1 MDTEIFQQKMNDLR
15 QKLSS
20 INDDIVEIQKNQKI
34 IKNKSSFAQNDV
46 RSVKNELNNSQRS
59 QMLMNNQNKSLS
71 NEKKF
76 ETILSK
82 DSLYNNT
89 LTIPAEAQQPISN
102 KKIFIN
108 KNFYKKLKNNR
119 IQKKVDNY
127 LNKENKLENIFE
139 NKNAKK
145 INKKCTYSNTIN
157 HDEEVSFGKINNENI
172 KDINNFRSGLNTSRY
187 PLNIKNNKKYNPYSF
202 NNLNQERNSEQ
213 NKIKN
218 IINHKVNDNIM
229 INNNN
234 TICITYDNRDA
245 NQRDKNNLSKKIIPL
260 IKKNDNIRKD
270 VFNFYSILSPNKN
283 LINSK
288 TGYFETKLIKRRNK
302 NKLNSLSKEQGL
314 VRNETQTQIP
324 NKKIFG
330 IGPLENS
337 GDLFGS
343 VRLLKSNRIDDY
355 KENKNKKFEITENTA
370 TKYKRRIKLIDFQN
384 RKKFNS
390 MSFNQLMI
398 TRNIKTDRP
407 NKIIKNK
414 NKIFNT
420 SDNDKNINK
429 YVDKEKLIKI
439 INKQIYTKHKKNK
452 SFNISNSLT
461 QNKFLND
468 ITREKNEKEI
478 STNII
483 QKFNQ
488 NIFESKMKNNFIM
501 KLIKLYS
508 DSTGM
513 NINKENDLNSTLS
526 ILYNWIENITKINN
540 IENKANN
547 EEIQYKILRN
557 NIMNQYRIK
566 NKKELKTFLT
576 KILGIDINLSLKIY

>member
-20 INDDIVEIQKNQKI
+20 INDDIVEIQKTQKI
-34 IKNKSSFAQNDV
+34 IKNKTSFAQNDA
-46 RSVKNELNNSQRS
+46 SSIKNELNNSQRS
-59 QMLMNNQNKSLS
+59 QMLMSNQNKSLN
-71 NEKKF
+71 NEKNL

-82 DSLYNNT
+82 DSLYNNN
-89 LTIPAEAQQPISN
+89 LTIPTEVQQPISN

-119 IQKKVDNY
+119 IQKKDDIY
-127 LNKENKLENIFE
+127 LNKENKFENIFE
-139 NKNAKK
+139 NKNANQ
-145 INKKCTYSNTIN
+145 INSKCAYTNTIN
-157 HDEEVSFGKINNENI
+157 HDEEISFGKLNNENI
-172 KDINNFRSGLNTSRY
+172 KDINNFRNGLNTSRN
-187 PLNIKNNKKYNPYSF
+187 PLNIKNNKRYNPYSI
-202 NNLNQERNSEQ
+202 NNLNKERNSEQ

-234 TICITYDNRDA
+234 TICITYDNRETI
-245 NQRDKNNLSKKIIPL
+245 QRDKNNMGNKIIPL
-260 IKKNDNIRKD
+260 TKKNDNIRKD

-283 LINSK
+283 LINSR
-288 TGYFETKLIKRRNK
+288 TGYFETKLIKKRNK
-302 NKLNSLSKEQGL
+302 NKLNNLSKEQGL

-355 KENKNKKFEITENTA
+355 KDNKNKKLEITENTA

-384 RKKFNS
+384 KKKFNS
-390 MSFNQLMI
+390 MSFNKLMI
-398 TRNIKTDRP
+398 SRNIKTDRP

-420 SDNDKNINK
+420 SDNDKNINI
-429 YVDKEKLIKI
+429 YVDKEKLIKK

-452 SFNISNSLT
+452 SFNISNSLS
-461 QNKFLND
+461 QNKFLSD
-468 ITREKNEKEI
+468 IIRDKNENEI
-478 STNII
+478 SSNIV
-483 QKFNQ
+483 QKLNQ

-501 KLIKLYS
+501 KLIKLYY

-540 IENKANN
+540 IENRANN
-547 EEIQYKILRN
+547 EEMQYKILRD

-566 NKKELKTFLT
+566 NKKELKSFLT
-576 KILGIDINLSLKIY
+576 KILGNDS

>member
-15 QKLSS
+15 KKLSS

-34 IKNKSSFAQNDV
+34 IKNKSSYAQNDV
-46 RSVKNELNNSQRS
+46 PSIKNELNNSQRS
-59 QMLMNNQNKSLS
+59 QMLMCNQNKSLN

-76 ETILSK
+76 ETILSR
-82 DSLYNNT
+82 DSLYNNN
-89 LTIPAEAQQPISN
+89 LTIPAEAQQQNSN

-127 LNKENKLENIFE
+127 LNKENKFENIFE
-139 NKNAKK
+139 NKNLNH
-145 INKKCTYSNTIN
+145 INNKYIYSNTIN
-157 HDEEVSFGKINNENI
+157 NDEEISFGKINNENL
-172 KDINNFRSGLNTSRY
+172 KNINNFRNGLNTSRN
-187 PLNIKNNKKYNPYSF
+187 PLNIKNNKRYNPYSI
-202 NNLNQERNSEQ
+202 NNLNQERNSDK
-213 NKIKN
+213 NKINN

-234 TICITYDNRDA
+234 TICITYDNREA
-245 NQRDKNNLSKKIIPL
+245 IQRDKNNLNKNIIPL
-260 IKKNDNIRKD
+260 IRKNDNIRKD
-270 VFNFYSILSPNKN
+270 AFSFYSIISPNKN
-283 LINSK
+283 LINSR
-288 TGYFETKLIKRRNK
+288 TGYFETKLIKKRNK
-302 NKLNSLSKEQGL
+302 NKLNNLSKEQVL
-314 VRNETQTQIP
+314 LRNETQAQIP

-343 VRLLKSNRIDDY
+343 VSLLKSSRIDDY
-355 KENKNKKFEITENTA
+355 KENKNKKFEVTENTA
-370 TKYKRRIKLIDFQN
+370 TKSKRRIKLIDFQSK
-384 RKKFNS
+384 KKFNS
-390 MSFNQLMI
+390 MSFNKIMI
-398 TRNIKTDRP
+398 NRSIKTDRP

-420 SDNDKNINK
+420 SDKDKNINN
-429 YVDKEKLIKI
+429 YVDKEKLIKK
-439 INKQIYTKHKKNK
+439 INRQIFTKHKKNK

-461 QNKFLND
+461 QNKCSSD
-468 ITREKNEKEI
+468 ITREKNDNEI
-478 STNII
+478 SPNII

-501 KLIKLYS
+501 KLIKLYY

-526 ILYNWIENITKINN
+526 LLYSWIENITKINN
-540 IENKANN
+540 TENRAND
-547 EEIQYKILRN
+547 EEMQYKILRN

-566 NKKELKTFLT
+566 NKKELKSFLT
-576 KILGIDINLSLKIY
+576 KILGNDS

>member
-20 INDDIVEIQKNQKI
+20 INDDIVEIQKTQKI
-34 IKNKSSFAQNDV
+34 IKNKTSFAQNDA
-46 RSVKNELNNSQRS
+46 SSIKNELNNSQRS
-59 QMLMNNQNKSLS
+59 QMLMSNQNKSLN
-71 NEKKF
+71 NEKNL

-82 DSLYNNT
+82 DSLFNNN

-119 IQKKVDNY
+119 IQKKDDIY
-127 LNKENKLENIFE
+127 LNKENKFENIFE
-139 NKNAKK
+139 NKNANQ
-145 INKKCTYSNTIN
+145 INSKCAYTNTIN
-157 HDEEVSFGKINNENI
+157 HDEEISFGKLNNENI
-172 KDINNFRSGLNTSRY
+172 KDINNFRNGLNTSRN
-187 PLNIKNNKKYNPYSF
+187 PLNIKNNKRYNPYSI
-202 NNLNQERNSEQ
+202 NNLNKERNSEQ

-234 TICITYDNRDA
+234 TICITYDNRETI
-245 NQRDKNNLSKKIIPL
+245 QRDKNNMGNKIIPL
-260 IKKNDNIRKD
+260 TKKNDNIRKD

-283 LINSK
+283 LINSR
-288 TGYFETKLIKRRNK
+288 TGYFETKLIKKRNK
-302 NKLNSLSKEQGL
+302 NKLNNLSKEQGL

-355 KENKNKKFEITENTA
+355 KDNKNKKLEITENTA

-384 RKKFNS
+384 KKKFNS
-390 MSFNQLMI
+390 MSFNKLMI
-398 TRNIKTDRP
+398 SRNIKTDRP

-420 SDNDKNINK
+420 SDNDKNINI
-429 YVDKEKLIKI
+429 YVDKEKLIKK

-452 SFNISNSLT
+452 SFNISNSLS
-461 QNKFLND
+461 QNKFLSD
-468 ITREKNEKEI
+468 IIRDKNENEI
-478 STNII
+478 SSNIV
-483 QKFNQ
+483 QKLNQ

-501 KLIKLYS
+501 KLIKLYY

-540 IENKANN
+540 IENRANN
-547 EEIQYKILRN
+547 EEMKYKILRD
-557 NIMNQYRIK
+557 NITNQYRIK
-566 NKKELKTFLT
+566 NKKELKSFLT
-576 KILGIDINLSLKIY
+576 KILGNDS

>member
-172 KDINNFRSGLNTSRY
+172 KDINNFRNGLNTSRY

-429 YVDKEKLIKI
+429 YIDKEKLIKI

-488 NIFESKMKNNFIM
+488 NIFESKMKNIFIM

-576 KILGIDINLSLKIY
+576 KILGNDS

>member
-1 MDTEIFQQKMNDLR
+1 MLALKWVFKLEEFIFQVIFCYIYFL
-15 QKLSS
+15 
-20 INDDIVEIQKNQKI
+20 IDIVEIQKNQKI

-576 KILGIDINLSLKIY
+576 KILGIDS

>member
-157 HDEEVSFGKINNENI
+157 NDEEVSFGKINNENI
-172 KDINNFRSGLNTSRY
+172 KDINNFRNGLNTSRY

-576 KILGIDINLSLKIY
+576 KILGIDS

>member
-20 INDDIVEIQKNQKI
+20 INDDIVEIQKTQKI
-34 IKNKSSFAQNDV
+34 IKNKTSFAQNDA
-46 RSVKNELNNSQRS
+46 SSIKNELNNSQRS
-59 QMLMNNQNKSLS
+59 QMLMSNQNKSLN
-71 NEKKF
+71 NEKNL

-82 DSLYNNT
+82 DSLFNNN
-89 LTIPAEAQQPISN
+89 LTIPVEAQQPISN

-119 IQKKVDNY
+119 IQKKDDIY
-127 LNKENKLENIFE
+127 LNKENKFENIFE
-139 NKNAKK
+139 NKNANQ
-145 INKKCTYSNTIN
+145 INSKCAYTNTIN
-157 HDEEVSFGKINNENI
+157 HDEEISFGKLNNENI
-172 KDINNFRSGLNTSRY
+172 KDINNFRNGLNTSRN
-187 PLNIKNNKKYNPYSF
+187 PLNIKNNKRYNPYSI
-202 NNLNQERNSEQ
+202 NNLNKERNSEQ

-234 TICITYDNRDA
+234 TICITYDNRETI
-245 NQRDKNNLSKKIIPL
+245 QRDKNNMGNKIIPL
-260 IKKNDNIRKD
+260 TKKNDNIRKD

-283 LINSK
+283 LINSR
-288 TGYFETKLIKRRNK
+288 TGYFETKLIKKRNK
-302 NKLNSLSKEQGL
+302 NKLNNLSKEQGL

-355 KENKNKKFEITENTA
+355 KDNKNKKLEITENTA

-384 RKKFNS
+384 KKKFNS
-390 MSFNQLMI
+390 MSFNKLMI
-398 TRNIKTDRP
+398 SRNIKTDRP

-420 SDNDKNINK
+420 SDNDKNINI
-429 YVDKEKLIKI
+429 YVDKEKLIKK

-452 SFNISNSLT
+452 SFNISNSLS
-461 QNKFLND
+461 QNKFLSD
-468 ITREKNEKEI
+468 IIRDKNENEI
-478 STNII
+478 SSNIV
-483 QKFNQ
+483 QKLNQ

-501 KLIKLYS
+501 KLIKLYY

-540 IENKANN
+540 IENRANN
-547 EEIQYKILRN
+547 EEMQYKILRD

-566 NKKELKTFLT
+566 NKKELKSFLT
-576 KILGIDINLSLKIY
+576 KILGNDS

>member
-172 KDINNFRSGLNTSRY
+172 KDINNFRNGLNTSRY

-557 NIMNQYRIK
+557 NFMNQYRIK

-576 KILGIDINLSLKIY
+576 KILGNDS

>member
-20 INDDIVEIQKNQKI
+20 INDDIVEIQKTQKI
-34 IKNKSSFAQNDV
+34 IKNKTSFAQNDA
-46 RSVKNELNNSQRS
+46 SSIKNELNNSQRS
-59 QMLMNNQNKSLS
+59 QMLMSNQNKSLN
-71 NEKKF
+71 NEKNL

-82 DSLYNNT
+82 DSLFNNN

-119 IQKKVDNY
+119 IQKKDDIY
-127 LNKENKLENIFE
+127 LNKENKFENIFE
-139 NKNAKK
+139 NKNANQ
-145 INKKCTYSNTIN
+145 INSKCIYTNTIN
-157 HDEEVSFGKINNENI
+157 HDEEISFGKLNNENI
-172 KDINNFRSGLNTSRY
+172 KDINNFRNGLNTSRN
-187 PLNIKNNKKYNPYSF
+187 PLNIKNNKRYNPYSI
-202 NNLNQERNSEQ
+202 NNLNKERNSEQ

-234 TICITYDNRDA
+234 TICITYDNRETI
-245 NQRDKNNLSKKIIPL
+245 QRDKNNMGNKIIPL
-260 IKKNDNIRKD
+260 TKKNDNIRKD

-283 LINSK
+283 LINSR
-288 TGYFETKLIKRRNK
+288 TGYFETKLIKKRNK
-302 NKLNSLSKEQGL
+302 NKLNNLSKEQGL
-314 VRNETQTQIP
+314 IRNETQTQIP

-355 KENKNKKFEITENTA
+355 KDNKNKKLEITENTA

-384 RKKFNS
+384 KKKFNS
-390 MSFNQLMI
+390 MSFNKLMI
-398 TRNIKTDRP
+398 SRNIKTDRP

-420 SDNDKNINK
+420 SDNDKNINI
-429 YVDKEKLIKI
+429 YVDKEKLIKK

-452 SFNISNSLT
+452 SFNISNSLS
-461 QNKFLND
+461 QNKFLSD
-468 ITREKNEKEI
+468 IIRDKNENEI
-478 STNII
+478 SSNIV
-483 QKFNQ
+483 QKLNQ

-501 KLIKLYS
+501 KLIKLYY

-540 IENKANN
+540 IENRANN
-547 EEIQYKILRN
+547 EEMQYKILRD

-566 NKKELKTFLT
+566 NKKELKSFLT
-576 KILGIDINLSLKIY
+576 KILGNDS

>member
-20 INDDIVEIQKNQKI
+20 INDDIVEIQKTQKI
-34 IKNKSSFAQNDV
+34 IKNKTSFAQNDA
-46 RSVKNELNNSQRS
+46 SSIKNELNNSQRS
-59 QMLMNNQNKSLS
+59 QMLMSNQNKSLN
-71 NEKKF
+71 NEKNL

-82 DSLYNNT
+82 DSLFNSN

-119 IQKKVDNY
+119 IQKKDDIY
-127 LNKENKLENIFE
+127 LNKENKFENIFE
-139 NKNAKK
+139 NKNANQ
-145 INKKCTYSNTIN
+145 INSKCAYTNTIN
-157 HDEEVSFGKINNENI
+157 HDEEISFGKLNNENI
-172 KDINNFRSGLNTSRY
+172 KDINNFRNGLNTSRN
-187 PLNIKNNKKYNPYSF
+187 PLNIKNNKRYNRYSI
-202 NNLNQERNSEQ
+202 NNLNKERNSEQ

-234 TICITYDNRDA
+234 TICITYDNRETI
-245 NQRDKNNLSKKIIPL
+245 QRDKNNMGNKIIPL
-260 IKKNDNIRKD
+260 TKKNDNIRKD

-283 LINSK
+283 LINSR
-288 TGYFETKLIKRRNK
+288 TGYFETKLIKKRNK
-302 NKLNSLSKEQGL
+302 NKLNNLSKEQGL

-355 KENKNKKFEITENTA
+355 KDNKNKKLEITENTA
-370 TKYKRRIKLIDFQN
+370 TKYKRRIKLIDFQIK
-384 RKKFNS
+384 KKFNS
-390 MSFNQLMI
+390 MSFNKLMI
-398 TRNIKTDRP
+398 SRNIKTDRP

-420 SDNDKNINK
+420 SDNDKNINI
-429 YVDKEKLIKI
+429 YVDKEKLIKK

-452 SFNISNSLT
+452 SFNISNSLS
-461 QNKFLND
+461 QNKFLSD
-468 ITREKNEKEI
+468 IIRDKNENEI
-478 STNII
+478 SSNIV
-483 QKFNQ
+483 QKLNQ

-501 KLIKLYS
+501 KLIKLYY

-540 IENKANN
+540 IENRANN
-547 EEIQYKILRN
+547 EEMQYKILRD

-566 NKKELKTFLT
+566 NKKELKSFLT
-576 KILGIDINLSLKIY
+576 KILGNES

>member
-172 KDINNFRSGLNTSRY
+172 KDINNFRNGLNTSRY

-576 KILGIDINLSLKIY
+576 KILGNDS

>member
-20 INDDIVEIQKNQKI
+20 INDDIVEIQKTQKI
-34 IKNKSSFAQNDV
+34 IKNKTSFAQNDA
-46 RSVKNELNNSQRS
+46 SSIKNELNNSQRS
-59 QMLMNNQNKSLS
+59 QMLMSNQNKSLN
-71 NEKKF
+71 NEKNL

-82 DSLYNNT
+82 DSLFNSN

-119 IQKKVDNY
+119 IQKKDDIY
-127 LNKENKLENIFE
+127 LNKENKFENIFE
-139 NKNAKK
+139 NKNANQ
-145 INKKCTYSNTIN
+145 INSKCAYTNTIN
-157 HDEEVSFGKINNENI
+157 HDEEISFGKLNNENI
-172 KDINNFRSGLNTSRY
+172 KDINNFRNGLNTSRN
-187 PLNIKNNKKYNPYSF
+187 PLNIKNNKRYNPYSI
-202 NNLNQERNSEQ
+202 NNLNKERNSEQ

-234 TICITYDNRDA
+234 TICITYDNRETI
-245 NQRDKNNLSKKIIPL
+245 QRDKNNMGNKIIPL
-260 IKKNDNIRKD
+260 TKKNDNIRKD

-283 LINSK
+283 LINSR
-288 TGYFETKLIKRRNK
+288 TGYFETKLIKKRNK
-302 NKLNSLSKEQGL
+302 NKLNNLSKEQGL

-355 KENKNKKFEITENTA
+355 KDNKNKKLEITENTA

-384 RKKFNS
+384 KKKFNS
-390 MSFNQLMI
+390 MSFNKLMI
-398 TRNIKTDRP
+398 SRNIKTDRP

-420 SDNDKNINK
+420 SDNDKNINI
-429 YVDKEKLIKI
+429 YVDKEKLIKK

-452 SFNISNSLT
+452 SFNISNSLS
-461 QNKFLND
+461 QNKFLSD
-468 ITREKNEKEI
+468 IIRDKNENEI
-478 STNII
+478 SSNIV
-483 QKFNQ
+483 QKLNQ

-501 KLIKLYS
+501 KLIKLYY

-540 IENKANN
+540 IENRANN
-547 EEIQYKILRN
+547 EEMQYKILRD

-566 NKKELKTFLT
+566 NKKELKSFIT
-576 KILGIDINLSLKIY
+576 KILGNDS

>member
-1 MDTEIFQQKMNDLR
+1 MNDLR

-20 INDDIVEIQKNQKI
+20 INDDIVEIQKTQKI
-34 IKNKSSFAQNDV
+34 IKNKTSFAQNDA
-46 RSVKNELNNSQRS
+46 SSIKNELNNSQRS
-59 QMLMNNQNKSLS
+59 QMLMSNQNKSLN
-71 NEKKF
+71 NEKNL

-82 DSLYNNT
+82 DSLFNSN

-119 IQKKVDNY
+119 IQKKDDIY
-127 LNKENKLENIFE
+127 LNKENKFENIFE
-139 NKNAKK
+139 NKNANQ
-145 INKKCTYSNTIN
+145 INSKCAYTNTIN
-157 HDEEVSFGKINNENI
+157 HDEEISFGKLNNENI
-172 KDINNFRSGLNTSRY
+172 KDINNFRNGLNTSRN
-187 PLNIKNNKKYNPYSF
+187 PLNIKNNKRYNPYSI
-202 NNLNQERNSEQ
+202 NNLNKERNSEQ

-234 TICITYDNRDA
+234 TICITYDNRETI
-245 NQRDKNNLSKKIIPL
+245 QRDKNNMGNKIIPL
-260 IKKNDNIRKD
+260 TKKNDNIRKD

-283 LINSK
+283 LINSR
-288 TGYFETKLIKRRNK
+288 TGYFETKLIKKRNK
-302 NKLNSLSKEQGL
+302 NKLNNLSKEQGL

-355 KENKNKKFEITENTA
+355 KDNKNKKLEITENTA

-384 RKKFNS
+384 KKKFNS
-390 MSFNQLMI
+390 MSFNKLMI
-398 TRNIKTDRP
+398 SRNIKTDRP

-420 SDNDKNINK
+420 SDNDKNINI
-429 YVDKEKLIKI
+429 YVDKEKLIKK

-452 SFNISNSLT
+452 SFNISNSLS
-461 QNKFLND
+461 QNKFLSD
-468 ITREKNEKEI
+468 IIRDKNENEI
-478 STNII
+478 SSNIV
-483 QKFNQ
+483 QKLNQ

-501 KLIKLYS
+501 KLIKLYY

-540 IENKANN
+540 IENRANN
-547 EEIQYKILRN
+547 EEMQYKILRD

-566 NKKELKTFLT
+566 NKKELKSFLT
-576 KILGIDINLSLKIY
+576 KILGNDS

>member
-34 IKNKSSFAQNDV
+34 IKNKTSFAQNDA
-46 RSVKNELNNSQRS
+46 SSIKNELNNSQRS
-59 QMLMNNQNKSLS
+59 QMLMSNQNKSLN
-71 NEKKF
+71 NEKNL

-82 DSLYNNT
+82 DSLFNSN

-119 IQKKVDNY
+119 IQKKDDIY
-127 LNKENKLENIFE
+127 LNKENKFENIFE
-139 NKNAKK
+139 NKNANQ
-145 INKKCTYSNTIN
+145 INSKCAYTNTIN
-157 HDEEVSFGKINNENI
+157 HDEEISFGKLNNENI
-172 KDINNFRSGLNTSRY
+172 KDINNFRNGLNTSRN
-187 PLNIKNNKKYNPYSF
+187 PLNIKNNKRYNPYSI
-202 NNLNQERNSEQ
+202 NNLNKERNSEQ

-234 TICITYDNRDA
+234 TICITYDNRETI
-245 NQRDKNNLSKKIIPL
+245 QRDKNNMGNKIIPL
-260 IKKNDNIRKD
+260 TKKNDNIRKD

-283 LINSK
+283 LINSR
-288 TGYFETKLIKRRNK
+288 TGYFETKLIKKRNK
-302 NKLNSLSKEQGL
+302 NKLNNLSKEQGL
-314 VRNETQTQIP
+314 IRNETQTQIP

-330 IGPLENS
+330 IGSLENS

-355 KENKNKKFEITENTA
+355 KDNKNKKLEIIENTA

-384 RKKFNS
+384 KKKFNS
-390 MSFNQLMI
+390 MSFNKLMI
-398 TRNIKTDRP
+398 SRNIKTDRP

-420 SDNDKNINK
+420 SDNDKNINI
-429 YVDKEKLIKI
+429 YVDKEKLIKK

-452 SFNISNSLT
+452 SFNISNSLS
-461 QNKFLND
+461 QNKFLSD
-468 ITREKNEKEI
+468 IIRDKNENEI
-478 STNII
+478 SSNIV
-483 QKFNQ
+483 QKLNQ

-501 KLIKLYS
+501 KLIKLYY

-540 IENKANN
+540 TENRANN
-547 EEIQYKILRN
+547 EEMQYKRIRN

-566 NKKELKTFLT
+566 NKKELKSFLT
-576 KILGIDINLSLKIY
+576 KILGNDS

>member
-20 INDDIVEIQKNQKI
+20 INDDIVEIQKTQKI
-34 IKNKSSFAQNDV
+34 IKNKTSFAQNDA
-46 RSVKNELNNSQRS
+46 SSIKNELNNSQRS
-59 QMLMNNQNKSLS
+59 QMLMSNQNKSLN
-71 NEKKF
+71 NEKNL

-82 DSLYNNT
+82 DSLFNNN

-119 IQKKVDNY
+119 IQKKDDIY
-127 LNKENKLENIFE
+127 LNKENKFENIFE
-139 NKNAKK
+139 NKNANQ
-145 INKKCTYSNTIN
+145 INSKCAYTNTIN
-157 HDEEVSFGKINNENI
+157 HDEEISFGKLNNENI
-172 KDINNFRSGLNTSRY
+172 KDINNFRNGLNTSRN
-187 PLNIKNNKKYNPYSF
+187 PLNIKNNKRYNPYSI
-202 NNLNQERNSEQ
+202 NNLNKERNSEQ

-234 TICITYDNRDA
+234 TICITYDNRETI
-245 NQRDKNNLSKKIIPL
+245 QRDKNNMGNKIIPL
-260 IKKNDNIRKD
+260 TKKNDNIRKD

-283 LINSK
+283 LINSR
-288 TGYFETKLIKRRNK
+288 TGYFETKLIKKRNK
-302 NKLNSLSKEQGL
+302 NKLNNLSKEQGL

-355 KENKNKKFEITENTA
+355 KDNKNKKLEITENTA

-384 RKKFNS
+384 KKKFNS
-390 MSFNQLMI
+390 MSFNKLMI
-398 TRNIKTDRP
+398 SRNIKTDRP

-420 SDNDKNINK
+420 SDNDKNINI
-429 YVDKEKLIKI
+429 YVDKEKLIKK

-452 SFNISNSLT
+452 SFNISNSLS
-461 QNKFLND
+461 QNKFLSD
-468 ITREKNEKEI
+468 IIRDKNENEI
-478 STNII
+478 SSNIV
-483 QKFNQ
+483 QKLNQ

-501 KLIKLYS
+501 KLIKLYY

-540 IENKANN
+540 IENRANN
-547 EEIQYKILRN
+547 EEMQYKILRD

-566 NKKELKTFLT
+566 NKKELKSFLT
-576 KILGIDINLSLKIY
+576 KILGNDS

>member
-20 INDDIVEIQKNQKI
+20 INDDIVEIQKTQKI
-34 IKNKSSFAQNDV
+34 IKNKTSFAQNDA
-46 RSVKNELNNSQRS
+46 SSIKNELNNSQRS
-59 QMLMNNQNKSLS
+59 QMLMSNQNKSLN
-71 NEKKF
+71 NEKNL

-82 DSLYNNT
+82 DSLFNSN

-119 IQKKVDNY
+119 IQKKDDIY
-127 LNKENKLENIFE
+127 LNKENKFENIFE
-139 NKNAKK
+139 NKNANQ
-145 INKKCTYSNTIN
+145 INSKCAYTNTIN
-157 HDEEVSFGKINNENI
+157 HDEEISFGKLNNENI
-172 KDINNFRSGLNTSRY
+172 KDINNFRNGLNTSRN
-187 PLNIKNNKKYNPYSF
+187 PLNIKNNKRYNPYSI
-202 NNLNQERNSEQ
+202 NNLNKERNSEQ

-234 TICITYDNRDA
+234 TICITYDNRETI
-245 NQRDKNNLSKKIIPL
+245 QRDKNNMGNKIIPL
-260 IKKNDNIRKD
+260 TKKNDNIRKD

-283 LINSK
+283 LINSR
-288 TGYFETKLIKRRNK
+288 TGYFETKLIKKRNK
-302 NKLNSLSKEQGL
+302 NKLNNLSKEQGL

-355 KENKNKKFEITENTA
+355 KDNKNKKLEITENTA

-384 RKKFNS
+384 KKKFNS
-390 MSFNQLMI
+390 MSFNKLMI
-398 TRNIKTDRP
+398 SRNIKTDRP

-420 SDNDKNINK
+420 SDNDKNINI
-429 YVDKEKLIKI
+429 YVDKEKLIKK

-452 SFNISNSLT
+452 SFNISNSLS
-461 QNKFLND
+461 QNKFLSD
-468 ITREKNEKEI
+468 IIRDKNENEI
-478 STNII
+478 SSNIV
-483 QKFNQ
+483 QKLNQ

-501 KLIKLYS
+501 KLIKLYY

-540 IENKANN
+540 IENRANN
-547 EEIQYKILRN
+547 EEMQYKILRD

-566 NKKELKTFLT
+566 NKKELKSFLT
-576 KILGIDINLSLKIY
+576 KILGNDS

>member
-20 INDDIVEIQKNQKI
+20 INDDIVEIQKTQKI
-34 IKNKSSFAQNDV
+34 IKNKTSFAQNDA
-46 RSVKNELNNSQRS
+46 SSIKNELNNSQSS
-59 QMLMNNQNKSLS
+59 QMLMSNQNKSLN
-71 NEKKF
+71 NEKNL

-82 DSLYNNT
+82 DSLFNSN

-119 IQKKVDNY
+119 IQKKDDIY
-127 LNKENKLENIFE
+127 LNKENKFENIFE
-139 NKNAKK
+139 NKNANQ
-145 INKKCTYSNTIN
+145 INSKCAYTNTIN
-157 HDEEVSFGKINNENI
+157 HDEEISFGKLNNENI
-172 KDINNFRSGLNTSRY
+172 KDINNFRNGLNTSRN
-187 PLNIKNNKKYNPYSF
+187 PLNIKNNKRYNRYSI
-202 NNLNQERNSEQ
+202 NNLNKERNSEQ

-234 TICITYDNRDA
+234 TICITYDNRETI
-245 NQRDKNNLSKKIIPL
+245 QRDKNNMGNKIIPL
-260 IKKNDNIRKD
+260 TKKNDNIRKD

-283 LINSK
+283 LINSR
-288 TGYFETKLIKRRNK
+288 TGYFETKLIKKRNK
-302 NKLNSLSKEQGL
+302 NKLNNLSKEQGL

-355 KENKNKKFEITENTA
+355 KDNKNKKLEITENTA
-370 TKYKRRIKLIDFQN
+370 TKYKRRIKLIDFQIK
-384 RKKFNS
+384 KKFNS
-390 MSFNQLMI
+390 MSFNKLMI
-398 TRNIKTDRP
+398 SRNIKTDRP

-420 SDNDKNINK
+420 SDNDKNINI
-429 YVDKEKLIKI
+429 YVDKEKLIKK

-452 SFNISNSLT
+452 SFNISNSLS
-461 QNKFLND
+461 QNKFLSD
-468 ITREKNEKEI
+468 IIRDKNENEI
-478 STNII
+478 SSNIV
-483 QKFNQ
+483 QKLNQ

-501 KLIKLYS
+501 KLIKLYY

-540 IENKANN
+540 IENRANN
-547 EEIQYKILRN
+547 EEMQYKILRD

-566 NKKELKTFLT
+566 NKKELKSFLT
-576 KILGIDINLSLKIY
+576 KILGNES

>member
-34 IKNKSSFAQNDV
+34 IKNKSSVAQNDA
-46 RSVKNELNNSQRS
+46 SSIKNELNNSQRS
-59 QMLMNNQNKSLS
+59 QMLMSNQNKSLN
-71 NEKKF
+71 NEKNL

-82 DSLYNNT
+82 DSLFNSN

-119 IQKKVDNY
+119 IQKKDDIY
-127 LNKENKLENIFE
+127 LNKENKFENIFE
-139 NKNAKK
+139 NKNANQ
-145 INKKCTYSNTIN
+145 INSKCAYTNTIN
-157 HDEEVSFGKINNENI
+157 HDEEISFGKLNNENI
-172 KDINNFRSGLNTSRY
+172 KDINNFRNGLNTSRN
-187 PLNIKNNKKYNPYSF
+187 PLNIKNNKRYNPYSI
-202 NNLNQERNSEQ
+202 NNLNKERNSEQ

-234 TICITYDNRDA
+234 TICITYDNRETI
-245 NQRDKNNLSKKIIPL
+245 QRDKNNMGNKIIPL
-260 IKKNDNIRKD
+260 TKKNDNIRKD

-283 LINSK
+283 LINSR
-288 TGYFETKLIKRRNK
+288 TGYFETKLIKKRNK
-302 NKLNSLSKEQGL
+302 NKLNNLSKEQGL

-343 VRLLKSNRIDDY
+343 DRLLKSNRIDDY
-355 KENKNKKFEITENTA
+355 KDNKNKKLEITENTA

-384 RKKFNS
+384 KKKFNS
-390 MSFNQLMI
+390 MSFNKLMI
-398 TRNIKTDRP
+398 SRNIKTDRP

-420 SDNDKNINK
+420 SDNDKNINI
-429 YVDKEKLIKI
+429 YVDKEKLIKK

-452 SFNISNSLT
+452 SFNISNSLS
-461 QNKFLND
+461 QNKFLSD
-468 ITREKNEKEI
+468 IIRDKNENEI
-478 STNII
+478 SSNIV
-483 QKFNQ
+483 QKLNQ

-501 KLIKLYS
+501 KLIKLYY

-540 IENKANN
+540 IENRANN
-547 EEIQYKILRN
+547 EEMQYKILRD

-566 NKKELKTFLT
+566 NKKELKSFLT
-576 KILGIDINLSLKIY
+576 KILGNDS

>member
-20 INDDIVEIQKNQKI
+20 INDDIVEIQKTQKI
-34 IKNKSSFAQNDV
+34 IKNKTSFAQNDA
-46 RSVKNELNNSQRS
+46 SSIKNELNNSQRS
-59 QMLMNNQNKSLS
+59 QMLMSNQNKSLN
-71 NEKKF
+71 NEKNL

-82 DSLYNNT
+82 DSLFNNN
-89 LTIPAEAQQPISN
+89 LTIPVEAQQPISN

-119 IQKKVDNY
+119 IQKKDDIY
-127 LNKENKLENIFE
+127 LNKENKFENIFE
-139 NKNAKK
+139 NKNANQ
-145 INKKCTYSNTIN
+145 INSKCAYTNTIN
-157 HDEEVSFGKINNENI
+157 HDEEISFGKLNNENI
-172 KDINNFRSGLNTSRY
+172 KDINNFRNGLNTSRN
-187 PLNIKNNKKYNPYSF
+187 PLNIKNNKRYNPYSI
-202 NNLNQERNSEQ
+202 NNLNKERNSEQ
-213 NKIKN
+213 NKIKYT
-218 IINHKVNDNIM
+218 INHKVNDNIM

-234 TICITYDNRDA
+234 TICITYDNRETI
-245 NQRDKNNLSKKIIPL
+245 QRDKNNMGNKIIPL
-260 IKKNDNIRKD
+260 TKKNDNIRKD

-283 LINSK
+283 LINSR
-288 TGYFETKLIKRRNK
+288 TGYFETKLIKKRNK
-302 NKLNSLSKEQGL
+302 NKLNNLSKEQGL

-355 KENKNKKFEITENTA
+355 KDNKNKKLEITENTA

-384 RKKFNS
+384 KKKFNS
-390 MSFNQLMI
+390 MSFNKLMI
-398 TRNIKTDRP
+398 SRNIKTDRP

-420 SDNDKNINK
+420 SDNDKNINI
-429 YVDKEKLIKI
+429 YVDKEKLIKK

-452 SFNISNSLT
+452 SFNISNSLS
-461 QNKFLND
+461 QNKFLSD
-468 ITREKNEKEI
+468 IIRDKNENEI
-478 STNII
+478 SSNIVH
-483 QKFNQ
+483 KLNQ

-501 KLIKLYS
+501 KLIKLYY

-540 IENKANN
+540 IENRANN
-547 EEIQYKILRN
+547 EEMQYKILRD

-566 NKKELKTFLT
+566 NKKELKSFLT
-576 KILGIDINLSLKIY
+576 KILGNDS

>member
-20 INDDIVEIQKNQKI
+20 INDDIVEIQKTQKI
-34 IKNKSSFAQNDV
+34 IKNKTSFAQNDA
-46 RSVKNELNNSQRS
+46 SSIKNELNNSQRS
-59 QMLMNNQNKSLS
+59 QMLMSNQNKSLN
-71 NEKKF
+71 NEKNL

-82 DSLYNNT
+82 DSLFNSN

-119 IQKKVDNY
+119 IQKKDDIY
-127 LNKENKLENIFE
+127 LNKENKFENIFE
-139 NKNAKK
+139 NKNANQ
-145 INKKCTYSNTIN
+145 INSKCAYTNTIN
-157 HDEEVSFGKINNENI
+157 HDEEISFGKLNNENI
-172 KDINNFRSGLNTSRY
+172 KDINNFRNGLNTSRN
-187 PLNIKNNKKYNPYSF
+187 PLNIKNNKRYNPYSI

-234 TICITYDNRDA
+234 TICITYDNRETI
-245 NQRDKNNLSKKIIPL
+245 QRDKNNMGNKIIPL
-260 IKKNDNIRKD
+260 TKKNDNIRKD

-283 LINSK
+283 LINSR
-288 TGYFETKLIKRRNK
+288 TGYFETKLIKKRNK
-302 NKLNSLSKEQGL
+302 NKLNNLSKEQGL

-355 KENKNKKFEITENTA
+355 KDNKNKKCEITD

-384 RKKFNS
+384 KKKFNS
-390 MSFNQLMI
+390 MSFNKLMI
-398 TRNIKTDRP
+398 SRNIKTDRP

-420 SDNDKNINK
+420 SDNDKNINI
-429 YVDKEKLIKI
+429 YVDKEKLIKKT
-439 INKQIYTKHKKNK
+439 NKQIYTKHKKNK
-452 SFNISNSLT
+452 SFNISNSLS
-461 QNKFLND
+461 QNKFLSD
-468 ITREKNEKEI
+468 IIRDKNENEI
-478 STNII
+478 SSNIV
-483 QKFNQ
+483 QKLNQ

-501 KLIKLYS
+501 KLIKLYY

-540 IENKANN
+540 IENRANN
-547 EEIQYKILRN
+547 EEMQYKILRD

-566 NKKELKTFLT
+566 NKKELKSFLT
-576 KILGIDINLSLKIY
+576 KILGNDI

>member
-20 INDDIVEIQKNQKI
+20 INDDIVEIQKTQKI
-34 IKNKSSFAQNDV
+34 IKNKTSFAQNDA
-46 RSVKNELNNSQRS
+46 SSIKNELNNSQRS
-59 QMLMNNQNKSLS
+59 QMLMSNQNKSLN
-71 NEKKF
+71 NEKNL

-82 DSLYNNT
+82 DSLFNNN
-89 LTIPAEAQQPISN
+89 LTIPVEAQQPISN

-119 IQKKVDNY
+119 IQKKDDIY
-127 LNKENKLENIFE
+127 LNKENKFENIFE
-139 NKNAKK
+139 NKNANQ
-145 INKKCTYSNTIN
+145 INSKCAYTNTIN
-157 HDEEVSFGKINNENI
+157 HDEEISFGKLNNENI
-172 KDINNFRSGLNTSRY
+172 KDINNFRNGLNTSRN
-187 PLNIKNNKKYNPYSF
+187 PLNIKNNKRYNPYSI
-202 NNLNQERNSEQ
+202 NNLNKERNSEQ
-213 NKIKN
+213 NKIKYT
-218 IINHKVNDNIM
+218 INHKVNDNIM

-234 TICITYDNRDA
+234 TICITYDNRETI
-245 NQRDKNNLSKKIIPL
+245 QRDKNNMGNKIIPL
-260 IKKNDNIRKD
+260 TKKNDNIRKD

-283 LINSK
+283 LINSR
-288 TGYFETKLIKRRNK
+288 TGYFETKLIKNRNK
-302 NKLNSLSKEQGL
+302 NKLNNLSKEQGL

-355 KENKNKKFEITENTA
+355 KDNKNKKLEITENTA

-384 RKKFNS
+384 KKKFNS
-390 MSFNQLMI
+390 MSFNKLMI
-398 TRNIKTDRP
+398 SRNIKTDRP

-420 SDNDKNINK
+420 SDNDKNINI
-429 YVDKEKLIKI
+429 YVDKEKLIKK

-452 SFNISNSLT
+452 SFNISNSLS
-461 QNKFLND
+461 QNKFLSD
-468 ITREKNEKEI
+468 IIRDKNENEI
-478 STNII
+478 SSNIVH
-483 QKFNQ
+483 KLNQ

-501 KLIKLYS
+501 KLIKLYY

-540 IENKANN
+540 IENRANN
-547 EEIQYKILRN
+547 EEMQYKILRD

-566 NKKELKTFLT
+566 NKKELKSFLT
-576 KILGIDINLSLKIY
+576 KILGNDS

>member
-576 KILGIDINLSLKIY
+576 KILGNDS

>member
-172 KDINNFRSGLNTSRY
+172 KDINNFRNGLNTSRY

-429 YVDKEKLIKI
+429 YIDKEKLIKI

-557 NIMNQYRIK
+557 NFMNQYRIK

-576 KILGIDINLSLKIY
+576 KILGNDS

>member
-20 INDDIVEIQKNQKI
+20 INDDIVEIQKTQKI
-34 IKNKSSFAQNDV
+34 IKNKTSFAQNDA
-46 RSVKNELNNSQRS
+46 SSIKNELNNSQRS
-59 QMLMNNQNKSLS
+59 QMLMSNQNKSLN
-71 NEKKF
+71 NEKNL

-82 DSLYNNT
+82 DSLFNSN

-119 IQKKVDNY
+119 IQKKDDIY
-127 LNKENKLENIFE
+127 LNKENKFENIFE
-139 NKNAKK
+139 NKNANQ
-145 INKKCTYSNTIN
+145 INSKCAYTNTIN
-157 HDEEVSFGKINNENI
+157 HDEEISFGKLNNENI
-172 KDINNFRSGLNTSRY
+172 KDINNFRNGLNTSRN
-187 PLNIKNNKKYNPYSF
+187 PLNIKNNKRYNPYSI
-202 NNLNQERNSEQ
+202 NNLNKERNSEQ

-234 TICITYDNRDA
+234 TICITYDNRETI
-245 NQRDKNNLSKKIIPL
+245 QRDKNNMGNKIIPL
-260 IKKNDNIRKD
+260 TKKNDNIRKD

-288 TGYFETKLIKRRNK
+288 TGYFETKLLKKRNK
-302 NKLNSLSKEQGL
+302 NNLNNLSKEQGL

-355 KENKNKKFEITENTA
+355 KENKKKQFEITDNAA
-370 TKYKRRIKLIDFQN
+370 TKYKRRIKLIEFKN
-384 RKKFNS
+384 KKKFNS
-390 MSFNQLMI
+390 MSFNKLVI
-398 TRNIKTDRP
+398 NRNIKTDRP

-414 NKIFNT
+414 NKIFNN
-420 SDNDKNINK
+420 SDNDKNINI
-429 YVDKEKLIKI
+429 YVDQEKLIKK
-439 INKQIYTKHKKNK
+439 INRQIYSKHKKNK
-452 SFNISNSLT
+452 SFNISNSLS
-461 QNKFLND
+461 QNKFIND
-468 ITREKNEKEI
+468 IGREKNENEI
-478 STNII
+478 SSNIA
-483 QKFNQ
+483 QKLNQ

-501 KLIKLYS
+501 KLIKLYC
-508 DSTGM
+508 DSTGI
-513 NINKENDLNSTLS
+513 NINKNDLNSTLS

-540 IENKANN
+540 IENRANN
-547 EEIQYKILRN
+547 EEMQYKILRN
-557 NIMNQYRIK
+557 NMMNQYQIK
-566 NKKELKTFLT
+566 NKKELKSFLS
-576 KILGIDINLSLKIY
+576 KILGNES

>member
-576 KILGIDINLSLKIY
+576 KILGIDS

>member
-20 INDDIVEIQKNQKI
+20 INDDIVEIQKTQKI
-34 IKNKSSFAQNDV
+34 IKNKTSFAQNDA
-46 RSVKNELNNSQRS
+46 SSIKNELNNSQRS
-59 QMLMNNQNKSLS
+59 QMLMSNQNKSLN
-71 NEKKF
+71 NEKNL

-82 DSLYNNT
+82 DSLFNSN

-119 IQKKVDNY
+119 IQKKDDIY
-127 LNKENKLENIFE
+127 LNKENKFENIFE
-139 NKNAKK
+139 NKNANQ
-145 INKKCTYSNTIN
+145 INSKCAYTNTIN
-157 HDEEVSFGKINNENI
+157 HDEEISFGKLNNENI
-172 KDINNFRSGLNTSRY
+172 KDINNFRNGLNTSRN
-187 PLNIKNNKKYNPYSF
+187 PLNIKNNKRYNPYSI
-202 NNLNQERNSEQ
+202 NNLNKERNSEQ

-234 TICITYDNRDA
+234 TICITYDNREII
-245 NQRDKNNLSKKIIPL
+245 QRDKNNMGNKIIPL
-260 IKKNDNIRKD
+260 TKKNDNIRKD

-283 LINSK
+283 LINSR
-288 TGYFETKLIKRRNK
+288 TGYFETKLIKKRNK
-302 NKLNSLSKEQGL
+302 NKLNNLSKEQGL

-355 KENKNKKFEITENTA
+355 KDNKNKKLEITENTA

-384 RKKFNS
+384 KKKFNS
-390 MSFNQLMI
+390 MSFNKLMI
-398 TRNIKTDRP
+398 SRNIKTDRP

-420 SDNDKNINK
+420 SDNDKNINI
-429 YVDKEKLIKI
+429 YVDKEKLIKK

-452 SFNISNSLT
+452 SFNISNSLS
-461 QNKFLND
+461 QNKFLSD
-468 ITREKNEKEI
+468 IIRDKNENEI
-478 STNII
+478 SSNIV
-483 QKFNQ
+483 QKLNQ

-501 KLIKLYS
+501 KLIKLYY

-540 IENKANN
+540 IENRANN
-547 EEIQYKILRN
+547 EEMQYKILRD

-566 NKKELKTFLT
+566 NKKELKSFLT
-576 KILGIDINLSLKIY
+576 KILGNDS

>member
-34 IKNKSSFAQNDV
+34 IKNKSSIAQNDA
-46 RSVKNELNNSQRS
+46 SSIKNELNNSQRS
-59 QMLMNNQNKSLS
+59 QMLMSNQNKSLN
-71 NEKKF
+71 NEKNL

-82 DSLYNNT
+82 DSLFNNN

-119 IQKKVDNY
+119 IQKKDDIY
-127 LNKENKLENIFE
+127 LNKENKFENIFE
-139 NKNAKK
+139 NKNANQ
-145 INKKCTYSNTIN
+145 INSKCAYTNTIN
-157 HDEEVSFGKINNENI
+157 HDEEISFGKLNNENI
-172 KDINNFRSGLNTSRY
+172 KDINNFRNGLNTSRN
-187 PLNIKNNKKYNPYSF
+187 PLNIKNNKRYNPYSI

-234 TICITYDNRDA
+234 TICITYDNRETI
-245 NQRDKNNLSKKIIPL
+245 QRDKNNMGNKIIPL
-260 IKKNDNIRKD
+260 TKKNDNIRKD

-283 LINSK
+283 LINSR
-288 TGYFETKLIKRRNK
+288 TGYFETKLIKKRNK
-302 NKLNSLSKEQGL
+302 NKLNNLSKEQGL

-355 KENKNKKFEITENTA
+355 KDNKNKKLEITENTA

-384 RKKFNS
+384 KKKFNS
-390 MSFNQLMI
+390 MSFNKLMI
-398 TRNIKTDRP
+398 SRNIKTDRP

-420 SDNDKNINK
+420 SDNDKNINI
-429 YVDKEKLIKI
+429 YVDKEKLIKK

-452 SFNISNSLT
+452 SFNISNSLS
-461 QNKFLND
+461 QNKFLSD
-468 ITREKNEKEI
+468 IIRDKNENEI
-478 STNII
+478 SSNIV
-483 QKFNQ
+483 QKLNQ

-501 KLIKLYS
+501 KLIKLYY

-540 IENKANN
+540 IENRANN
-547 EEIQYKILRN
+547 EEMQYKILRN
-557 NIMNQYRIK
+557 NMMNQYQSK
-566 NKKELKTFLT
+566 NKKELKSFLS
-576 KILGIDINLSLKIY
+576 KILGNES

>member
-15 QKLSS
+15 KKLSS

-34 IKNKSSFAQNDV
+34 IKNKSSFAQNDLS
-46 RSVKNELNNSQRS
+46 SVKNELNNSQRS
-59 QMLMNNQNKSLS
+59 QMLMRNQNKSLI
-71 NEKKF
+71 NEKNI

-82 DSLYNNT
+82 DSLYNNN
-89 LTIPAEAQQPISN
+89 LTIPAEAQQPTLN

-127 LNKENKLENIFE
+127 PNIGNNYENIFE
-139 NKNAKK
+139 NKNANQMN
-145 INKKCTYSNTIN
+145 NKFAYSNTIN
-157 HDEEVSFGKINNENI
+157 HDEEVSFGKINNENL
-172 KDINNFRSGLNTSRY
+172 KDINNFRNGLNTSRN
-187 PLNIKNNKKYNPYSF
+187 PLNIKNNKRYNPYSI
-202 NNLNQERNSEQ
+202 NNLNQERTDK

-218 IINHKVNDNIM
+218 IINHKINDNIM

-234 TICITYDNRDA
+234 TICITYDNREA
-245 NQRDKNNLSKKIIPL
+245 IQKDKNNMSKKIIPL
-260 IKKNDNIRKD
+260 TKKNDTIRKD

-283 LINSK
+283 LINSR
-288 TGYFETKLIKRRNK
+288 TGYFETKLIKKRNK
-302 NKLNSLSKEQGL
+302 NKLNNISKEQGMI
-314 VRNETQTQIP
+314 RNETLTQIP

-337 GDLFGS
+337 GELFGS

-384 RKKFNS
+384 KKKFNS
-390 MSFNQLMI
+390 MSFNKLI
-398 TRNIKTDRP
+398 INRNIKTDRP
-407 NKIIKNK
+407 NKIVKNK

-420 SDNDKNINK
+420 SDNDKNINNF
-429 YVDKEKLIKI
+429 VDKEKLIKK
-439 INKQIYTKHKKNK
+439 INRQIFTKHKKNK
-452 SFNISNSLT
+452 SFNISNSLS
-461 QNKFLND
+461 QNKYLND
-468 ITREKNEKEI
+468 IPREKNEKEI
-478 STNII
+478 SPNIV

-501 KLIKLYS
+501 KLIKLYY
-508 DSTGM
+508 DSTGI
-513 NINKENDLNSTLS
+513 NINKENDLNSTLK

-540 IENKANN
+540 IENRPNN
-547 EEIQYKILRN
+547 EEMHYKILRN

-566 NKKELKTFLT
+566 NKKELKSFLT
-576 KILGIDINLSLKIY
+576 KILGNDI

>member
-20 INDDIVEIQKNQKI
+20 INDDIIEIQKNQKI

-172 KDINNFRSGLNTSRY
+172 KDINNFRNGLNTSRY

-557 NIMNQYRIK
+557 NFMNQYRIK

-576 KILGIDINLSLKIY
+576 KILGNDS

>member
-1 MDTEIFQQKMNDLR
+1 MNDLR

-20 INDDIVEIQKNQKI
+20 INDDIVEIQKTQKI
-34 IKNKSSFAQNDV
+34 IKNKTSFAQNDA
-46 RSVKNELNNSQRS
+46 SSIKNELNNSQRS
-59 QMLMNNQNKSLS
+59 QMLMSNQNKSLN
-71 NEKKF
+71 NEKNL

-82 DSLYNNT
+82 DSLFNSN

-119 IQKKVDNY
+119 IQKKDDIY
-127 LNKENKLENIFE
+127 LNKENKFENIFE
-139 NKNAKK
+139 NKNANQ
-145 INKKCTYSNTIN
+145 INSKCAYTNTIN
-157 HDEEVSFGKINNENI
+157 HDEEISFGKLNNENI
-172 KDINNFRSGLNTSRY
+172 KDINNFRNGLNTSRN
-187 PLNIKNNKKYNPYSF
+187 PLNIKNNKRYNPYSI

-234 TICITYDNRDA
+234 TICITYDNRETI
-245 NQRDKNNLSKKIIPL
+245 QRDKNNMGNKIIPL
-260 IKKNDNIRKD
+260 TKKNDNIRKD

-283 LINSK
+283 LINSR
-288 TGYFETKLIKRRNK
+288 TGYFETKLIKKRNK
-302 NKLNSLSKEQGL
+302 NKLNNLSKEQGL

-355 KENKNKKFEITENTA
+355 KDNKNKKLEITENTA

-384 RKKFNS
+384 KKKFNS
-390 MSFNQLMI
+390 MSFNKLMI
-398 TRNIKTDRP
+398 SRNIKTDRP

-420 SDNDKNINK
+420 SDNDKNINI
-429 YVDKEKLIKI
+429 YVDKEKLIKK

-452 SFNISNSLT
+452 SFNISNSLS
-461 QNKFLND
+461 QNKFLSD
-468 ITREKNEKEI
+468 IIRDKNENEI
-478 STNII
+478 SSNIV
-483 QKFNQ
+483 QKLNQ

-501 KLIKLYS
+501 KLIKLYY

-540 IENKANN
+540 IENRANN
-547 EEIQYKILRN
+547 EEMQYKILRD

-566 NKKELKTFLT
+566 NKKELKSFLT
-576 KILGIDINLSLKIY
+576 KILGNDS

>member
-46 RSVKNELNNSQRS
+46 SSIKNELNNSQRS
-59 QMLMNNQNKSLS
+59 QMLMSNQNKSLN
-71 NEKKF
+71 NEKNL

-82 DSLYNNT
+82 DSLINNN
-89 LTIPAEAQQPISN
+89 LTIPIESKQPISN

-108 KNFYKKLKNNR
+108 KNIYKKIKNN
-119 IQKKVDNY
+119 KKVENY

-139 NKNAKK
+139 NKNAKQIRSK
-145 INKKCTYSNTIN
+145 FTYSNIIN

-172 KDINNFRSGLNTSRY
+172 KDINNFRNGLNTSRY
-187 PLNIKNNKKYNPYSF
+187 PLNIKNSKRYNPYSI

-213 NKIKN
+213 NKIKK

-234 TICITYDNRDA
+234 TICITYDNREK
-245 NQRDKNNLSKKIIPL
+245 NQRDKNNLNKNIIPL
-260 IKKNDNIRKD
+260 TKNNDNIKKD
-270 VFNFYSILSPNKN
+270 VFKFYSILSPNKN

-288 TGYFETKLIKRRNK
+288 TGYFETKLLKKRNK
-302 NKLNSLSKEQGL
+302 NNLNNLSKEQGL

-324 NKKIFG
+324 KKKIFG

-343 VRLLKSNRIDDY
+343 VKLLKSNRIDDY
-355 KENKNKKFEITENTA
+355 KENKNKKCEITENTD
-370 TKYKRRIKLIDFQN
+370 TKYKRRIKLIDLQN
-384 RKKFNS
+384 KKKFNS
-390 MSFNQLMI
+390 ISFNQLMI
-398 TRNIKTDRP
+398 NRNIKTDRP
-407 NKIIKNK
+407 SKIIKNK

-420 SDNDKNINK
+420 SDNDKNINI
-429 YVDKEKLIKI
+429 YFDKEKLIKK
-439 INKQIYTKHKKNK
+439 INRQIYTKHKKNK
-452 SFNISNSLT
+452 SFNISNSLS
-461 QNKFLND
+461 QKNYLND
-468 ITREKNEKEI
+468 IVREKNENEI
-478 STNII
+478 SSNII
-483 QKFNQ
+483 QKLNQ

-501 KLIKLYS
+501 KLIKLYYE
-508 DSTGM
+508 STGM
-513 NINKENDLNSTLS
+513 NINKKNNLNSTLS
-526 ILYNWIENITKINN
+526 LLYNWIENITKINN
-540 IENKANN
+540 TENRANN
-547 EEIQYKILRN
+547 EEMQYKRIRN

-566 NKKELKTFLT
+566 NKKELKSFLT
-576 KILGIDINLSLKIY
+576 KILGNDI

>member
-145 INKKCTYSNTIN
+145 INKKCTYLNTIN

-172 KDINNFRSGLNTSRY
+172 KDINNFRNGLNTSRY

-576 KILGIDINLSLKIY
+576 KILGNDS